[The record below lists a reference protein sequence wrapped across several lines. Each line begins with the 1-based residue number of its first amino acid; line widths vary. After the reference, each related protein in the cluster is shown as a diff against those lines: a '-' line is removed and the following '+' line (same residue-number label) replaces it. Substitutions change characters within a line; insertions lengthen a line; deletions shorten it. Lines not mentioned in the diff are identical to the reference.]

1 MNSKKDISF
10 IDILTKYENDEKSFK
25 IIQPVV
31 ESFLKDNLPL
41 LEILPQITSRIK
53 DPISLYKK
61 LIKKEIKYEDTH
73 DILGFRII
81 CHFPSE
87 VDKVNQFIEN
97 NFIVEHFEKKS
108 DKLKYDQL
116 GYTSDHF
123 EVRIKSELQ
132 QFSEIQQYSPLI
144 FELQVRTLCQHTWA
158 DIEHALLYKQDMPLE
173 EALKRR
179 VFRLTSL
186 LEICDQEFETVNNK
200 LVSHPD
206 YKVFASLKKL
216 EGKFFKYAKRDYD
229 KETSI
234 IFLTQ
239 LSLLL
244 TKPDFDLHKVTA
256 FVDSNDQKINQIFKE
271 RITELNRNIYFSQP
285 EIFLIW
291 YYIEND
297 KYALISEWQKCND
310 VDELQ
315 ELAVWWG
322 MPVNIME

>member
-1 MNSKKDISF
+1 
-10 IDILTKYENDEKSFK
+10 
-25 IIQPVV
+25 
-31 ESFLKDNLPL
+31 

-61 LIKKEIKYEDTH
+61 IIKKEIKYEGAH

-87 VDKVNQFIEN
+87 VDKVNLFIEK
-97 NFIVEHFEKKS
+97 NFIIEHYEKKS
-108 DKLKYDQL
+108 DKLKFDQL

-123 EVRIKSELQ
+123 EVRIKSEIEP
-132 QFSEIQQYSPLI
+132 FSELSKFSSLI

-158 DIEHALLYKQDMPLE
+158 DIEHALLYKQEMPLE
-173 EALKRR
+173 ETLKRR

-206 YKVFASLKKL
+206 YKVFATLKKL
-216 EGKFFKYAKRDYD
+216 EGKFFKYSKRDYD

-234 IFLTQ
+234 VFLSIISPSIRDIDEY
-239 LSLLL
+239 LKKLICFI
-244 TKPDFDLHKVTA
+244 DNNDL
-256 FVDSNDQKINQIFKE
+256 KIIQIFRE
-271 RITELNRNIYFSQP
+271 RIAELDRNLYFSQP

-291 YYIEND
+291 YFIEND
-297 KYALISEWQKCND
+297 KYTLISEWQRHFDTND
-310 VDELQ
+310 LQ
-315 ELAVWWG
+315 ELAIWWG
-322 MPVNIME
+322 TPLNIVD

>member
-1 MNSKKDISF
+1 MNPKRDISF
-10 IDILTKYENDEKSFK
+10 VDILTKFENDEKSFR
-25 IIQPVV
+25 IIRPII
-31 ESFLKDNLPL
+31 ESFLKENLPS

-61 LIKKEIKYEDTH
+61 LIKKGIKYEDVH

-87 VDKVNQFIEN
+87 VDRVNQFIEK

-108 DKLKYDQL
+108 DKLKFDQL

-123 EVRIKSELQ
+123 EVRIKPEIELFSELSE
-132 QFSEIQQYSPLI
+132 FSSLI

-173 EALKRR
+173 ESLKRR

-200 LVSHPD
+200 LVSHTD
-206 YKVFASLKKL
+206 YKVFATLKKL
-216 EGKFFKYAKRDYD
+216 EGKYFKYAKRDYD

-234 IFLTQ
+234 VFLST
-239 LSLLL
+239 LSSLINDIDEYLNKL
-244 TKPDFDLHKVTA
+244 ICFIDNNDLKL
-256 FVDSNDQKINQIFKE
+256 NQIFLE
-271 RITELNRNIYFSQP
+271 RVAELDRNLYFSQP

-297 KYALISEWQKCND
+297 KYFLISEWQKYYDTND
-310 VDELQ
+310 LQ

-322 MPVNIME
+322 TPLNIP